1 MTDDDHRPPA
11 ASPSPA
17 AAPAARD
24 AARAETDARPD
35 TDTDSTALRPPAP
48 RRRGSGPDSLAVVG
62 FVGAVLLATGVQ
74 IGGTVL
80 LVLLSTDGGTGPL
93 LAGVAGL
100 GLLVLPPLVLGAV
113 LAAWDVPASDAG
125 RRRHRRFLAAVLGAE
140 VAGAALVLVSAVLSG
155 SPAWLPASFVA
166 VGAVLTLVALWAGPA
181 LGERA
186 GRRAAEQAESPTW
199 RPPTRTEVRRAVR
212 TVALT
217 FALTFVP
224 VAVGLSFV
232 PGEDDDGGAQAL
244 LVAAGLAFIAASC
257 ACLVVSLR
265 MQRTVTSLFGRD
277 QERARRVGRAVM
289 GRRAVELGPDDE
301 RLAARWASMN
311 RVAYPVQI
319 AQSELLFAGL
329 LCQQLP
335 LALSDDAWIATRVLV
350 VVLPVAMVA
359 FVPLFLVRHR
369 RLRRFADDHA
379 HVLDATTPEEAPTPS
394 PGTGPA
400 SEARP

>member
-1 MTDDDHRPPA
+1 VTDDDHRPPA

-24 AARAETDARPD
+24 AARAETDARPE
-35 TDTDSTALRPPAP
+35 TDSTSLRPPTP
-48 RRRGSGPDSLAVVG
+48 RRRGTGPDSLAVVG

-80 LVLLSTDGGTGPL
+80 LVLLSTDGGVGPL

-186 GRRAAEQAESPTW
+186 GRRAAEQAESSTW
-199 RPPTRTEVRRAVR
+199 QPPTRTEVRRAVR

-232 PGEDDDGGAQAL
+232 PTDDGDGGAQVL
-244 LVAAGLAFIAASC
+244 LIAAGLAFIAASC

-311 RVAYPVQI
+311 RVAYPMQI

-329 LCQQLP
+329 ICQQLP
-335 LALSDDAWIATRVLV
+335 QALSDDAWIATRVLI

-379 HVLDATTPEEAPTPS
+379 HLLDATAPEEAPAPS
-394 PGTGPA
+394 PEIGPA
-400 SEARP
+400 PGAHP